1 MDIHVNSD
9 VLAIVNQT
17 FLELVGSSSLSGG
30 HAFLLRLS
38 MRVATFI
45 CFLPGQA
52 APQRPF

>member
-9 VLAIVNQT
+9 VLATANQI
-17 FLELVGSSSLSGG
+17 FLELVGSSSLSEG

-38 MRVATFI
+38 MMVTAFI